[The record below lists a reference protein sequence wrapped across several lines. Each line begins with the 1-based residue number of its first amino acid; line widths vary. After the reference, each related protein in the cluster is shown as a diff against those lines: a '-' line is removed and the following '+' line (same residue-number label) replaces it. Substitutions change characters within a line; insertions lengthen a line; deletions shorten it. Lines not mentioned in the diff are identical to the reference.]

1 MAKVIKKIITT
12 PPDIDSITQKL
23 GIGRLE
29 LVSIAAN
36 IARTKRVKATE
47 ALWMLDRGEVALEQ
61 VRENIVLQLQKHVPE
76 LEQKQEDDTP
86 TQSE

>member
-1 MAKVIKKIITT
+1 MAQVIKKIITT

-36 IARTKRVKATE
+36 IARTKQVKAAE
-47 ALWMLDRGEVALEQ
+47 ALWMIARGDISLEQ

>member
-29 LVSIAAN
+29 LVSIAVN
-36 IARTKRVKATE
+36 IARTKRVKAT
-47 ALWMLDRGEVALEQ
+47 
-61 VRENIVLQLQKHVPE
+61 
-76 LEQKQEDDTP
+76 
-86 TQSE
+86 